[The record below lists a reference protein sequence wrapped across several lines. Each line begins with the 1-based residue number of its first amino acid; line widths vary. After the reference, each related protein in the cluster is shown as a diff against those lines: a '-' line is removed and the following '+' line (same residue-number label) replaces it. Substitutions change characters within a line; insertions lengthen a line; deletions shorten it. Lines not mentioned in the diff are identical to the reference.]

1 MQFVSEHIAG
11 FNASVLASL
20 DVETPWEL
28 TERAQ
33 RIVEELLT
41 RLDANYRVSDGVAI
55 HHSAS
60 VESGATIKGPAIVG
74 PRCFIAAHA
83 LIRGGCWLDAECALG
98 PGVELKSSFLFRGAK
113 LAHFNFVGESIL
125 GSDVNLEA
133 GSIIANHRNERPN
146 QTIAFYYKGERV
158 DTGKTK
164 FGAVIGDGT
173 RIGANAVIAP
183 GAILAASTVV
193 ERLSLI
199 DQAQVIVSSAAA
211 GP

>member
-1 MQFVSEHIAG
+1 MQFVSEHVAS
-11 FNASVLASL
+11 FNSSLLANQGV
-20 DVETPWEL
+20 DTPWGL

-33 RIVEELLT
+33 HIVERLLP

-55 HHSAS
+55 HISAS
-60 VESGATIKGPAIVG
+60 VEAGATLKAPAIIG

-83 LIRGGCWLDAECALG
+83 LIRGGCWLEAECVLG
-98 PGVELKSSFLFRGAK
+98 PGVELKSSFLFRGSK

-133 GSIIANHRNERPN
+133 GAIIANHRNERPN
-146 QTIAFYYKGERV
+146 QTIAFLYEGELI

-164 FGAVIGDGT
+164 FGAVVGDGVK
-173 RIGANAVIAP
+173 IGANAVIAP
-183 GAILAASTVV
+183 GAILTAGAVV

-199 DQAQVIVSSAAA
+199 DQAPKTGA
-211 GP
+211 

>member
-11 FNASVLASL
+11 FDSSILASL
-20 DVETPWEL
+20 GFATPWEL
-28 TERAQ
+28 TERTQ
-33 RIVEELLT
+33 LIVEELLP

-55 HHSAS
+55 HISAS
-60 VESGATIKGPAIVG
+60 VEAGATIKGPAIIG
-74 PRCFIAAHA
+74 PRCFVAAHS
-83 LIRGGCWLDAECALG
+83 LIRGGGWLDAECVLG
-98 PGVELKSSFLFRGAK
+98 PGVELKSSFLFRGSK

-146 QTIAFYYKGERV
+146 QTIAFLYNGRRI
-158 DTGKTK
+158 DTGKAK
-164 FGAVIGDGT
+164 FGAVVGDGA

-183 GAILAASTVV
+183 GAILAAGAVV

-199 DQAQVIVSSAAA
+199 DQAPAIASSATAA
-211 GP
+211 P